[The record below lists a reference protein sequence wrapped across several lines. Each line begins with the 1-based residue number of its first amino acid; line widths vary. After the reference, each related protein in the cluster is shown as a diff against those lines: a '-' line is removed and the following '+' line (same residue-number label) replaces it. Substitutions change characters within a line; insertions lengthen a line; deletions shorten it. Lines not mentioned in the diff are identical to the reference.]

1 MLQHSTPSTQ
11 SGQSFSEEFDMELT
25 YITERIIALSF
36 PDDGS
41 EVTYRQNAAE
51 VSGMLSTK
59 HGNKYAIVN
68 LSGAS
73 RILSQNNWQV
83 YEFGFPS
90 NLAPA
95 LEALC
100 SICQTVATWLSN
112 SKEHVIVFHCK
123 TGIDRLACVLAA
135 YINYSTIYD
144 GKSEALNRFAMK
156 QFFDEQL
163 VKFLNAS
170 QTRYVLYFTQLLTN
184 NLSLRNEPVYLQ
196 HIMLYGLPRI
206 THTSFSMFVKIY
218 ANMKPVFISR
228 HLAITPGQSRVCV
241 SLERPL
247 QLCGDIIVK
256 VFSILSG
263 RRHAVCRAQMN
274 TSTIMSDR
282 MTLQKR
288 ELDIAELDPDFV
300 EDGKLE
306 LIFCTPD
313 SRTNICTE
321 DFSQDSRFDRSSR
334 WDSYSEFSTI
344 SDDSPLDSPSG
355 TRKSVRI
362 SKYFEDG
369 PLEDSLYNKPPVIT
383 HSTMPSQVNG
393 SMYQSTPGNEYGITN
408 VSSHGRVNITVIPPN
423 KMGRQQ
429 SPAVVS
435 ASPVDSYSS
444 QQRFY
449 SSSSPRSPTSGNYNG
464 NNSNDV
470 SSSSYRTTT
479 VRSNAQ
485 YDPIA
490 NTGQLL
496 QPAVP
501 AQPSGS
507 MASILNS
514 KEQSDLDEI
523 LRELLGES
531 HSSTTT
537 TTTRSERVSSN
548 TDDAFVR
555 ERQQYNNPDG
565 STTTIEKRK
574 YKAPNVTENVTINKT
589 SSRKM
594 HTTTQNGST
603 APDIDS
609 SGLSWLQQQQIKLNQ
624 RQQKF
629 DETDSAEPQTYYSQK
644 DIIVN
649 QQPVAYT
656 VLIKPE
662 EEKRRQEEVR
672 QQNETNLSKKS
683 VTNVSHTHHTHYNF
697 KDADDSAANGNAE
710 SSQMLQTLE
719 EQRNKIKQLEDELRN
734 VKLNLQQ
741 ATIQKQEERKKVA
754 SKPPRPPK
762 QELEEE
768 EILSFKPVGI
778 ASLESGTGATLPRV
792 VNIPTPDEEEE
803 TLSFKPVGLNTL
815 DSGAGQPFV
824 HTNTMRSSSEGRSMP
839 GAQNG
844 MMGGVQNGTM
854 GGAGYGNTLRS
865 QPQSPLSPTDSAYP
879 PVFLSTP
886 STPYQFMSTSPTSPT
901 VRSPQWRS
909 QALMTMR
916 QLRQASQ
923 HGYNVLG
930 RSHENLHGT
939 IMSPQLGYRGGVRKE
954 PLRRYASASNLP
966 FSNPPG
972 PIQYRGSSTN
982 LASAPVLRIS
992 GDFEDMWSRQ
1002 HAAAGG
1008 GAADFGTVTS
1018 GGPRRVISENQHV
1031 QHSYS
1036 TSGQPMVPEGSMY
1049 NQGLTGAEEMS
1060 SMHGTMGNS
1069 GNQRQGGYTTS
1080 HSYHSG
1086 MTQGGQT
1093 GTLPHNQALHVNTGE
1108 NRYATVGGQ
1117 QGLSSAGH
1125 VHFINGGDHQS
1136 GMRHHSAATLRTGA
1150 SGGYSGGGSI
1160 HGTGHNTGH
1169 SSAVGGS
1176 LYNLHT
1182 PLSPGAASYRGP
1194 SSVYHGT
1201 SYGSRRGSMQSLVAA
1216 SEMFGHSENSH
1227 VTAKFVKDTSKYWYK
1242 PTISRDEVISQLKDS
1257 QPGTFI
1263 VRDSNSFPGAFG
1275 LAVRVHQLPAN
1286 VQAKSSG
1293 NDSSEYVR
1301 FYLIEPTAKG
1311 VKLKGC
1317 SNEPVFASL
1326 AALIYQHTITPLA
1339 LPCKLLLPDPDR
1351 LTGFTSLTVDQTDG
1365 VAMNGDMNSATELLK
1380 HGAACSVVYLSNV
1393 DTESLTGPQAISRAV
1408 QQTFAKASVDTTVA
1422 TFKVSSD
1429 GITLTDTNH
1438 RLFFRQHFP
1447 KESISFCGV
1456 DPADRRF
1463 TQTLDNGMEIKEA
1476 KMFGFVAKKKK
1487 GGNHCLLFAELDPEQ
1502 PASAV
1507 VNFVTKVMMNK

>member
-393 SMYQSTPGNEYGITN
+393 SMYQSTPG
-408 VSSHGRVNITVIPPN
+408 
-423 KMGRQQ
+423 
-429 SPAVVS
+429 
-435 ASPVDSYSS
+435 
-444 QQRFY
+444 
-449 SSSSPRSPTSGNYNG
+449 
-464 NNSNDV
+464 
-470 SSSSYRTTT
+470 
-479 VRSNAQ
+479 
-485 YDPIA
+485 
-490 NTGQLL
+490 
-496 QPAVP
+496 
-501 AQPSGS
+501 
-507 MASILNS
+507 

-865 QPQSPLSPTDSAYP
+865 QPQSLSHMEDEEEAFALSPTDSAYP

>member
-865 QPQSPLSPTDSAYP
+865 QPQSLSH
-879 PVFLSTP
+879 
-886 STPYQFMSTSPTSPT
+886 M
-901 VRSPQWRS
+901 
-909 QALMTMR
+909 
-916 QLRQASQ
+916 
-923 HGYNVLG
+923 
-930 RSHENLHGT
+930 
-939 IMSPQLGYRGGVRKE
+939 
-954 PLRRYASASNLP
+954 
-966 FSNPPG
+966 
-972 PIQYRGSSTN
+972 
-982 LASAPVLRIS
+982 
-992 GDFEDMWSRQ
+992 EDEEE
-1002 HAAAGG
+1002 AF
-1008 GAADFGTVTS
+1008 DFGTVTS

>member
-865 QPQSPLSPTDSAYP
+865 QPQSREHRVHFD
-879 PVFLSTP
+879 
-886 STPYQFMSTSPTSPT
+886 
-901 VRSPQWRS
+901 
-909 QALMTMR
+909 
-916 QLRQASQ
+916 
-923 HGYNVLG
+923 
-930 RSHENLHGT
+930 
-939 IMSPQLGYRGGVRKE
+939 
-954 PLRRYASASNLP
+954 
-966 FSNPPG
+966 
-972 PIQYRGSSTN
+972 GSDTKHS
-982 LASAPVLRIS
+982 S
-992 GDFEDMWSRQ
+992 E
-1002 HAAAGG
+1002 
-1008 GAADFGTVTS
+1008 DFGTVTS